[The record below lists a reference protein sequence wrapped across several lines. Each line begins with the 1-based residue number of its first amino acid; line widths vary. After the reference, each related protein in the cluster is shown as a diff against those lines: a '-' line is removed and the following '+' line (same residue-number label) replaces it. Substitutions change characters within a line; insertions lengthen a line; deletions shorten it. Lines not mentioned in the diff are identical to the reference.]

1 MRKPKV
7 EAPEY
12 DVQDILNAVRCAFYA
27 EYKRPCDKNLDID
40 TAELVINKP
49 FEMPSFLRKWLLNAG
64 PSDAPTIMWLREYV
78 QL

>member
-1 MRKPKV
+1 MRKPQF

-27 EYKRPCDKNLDID
+27 EYKRPCDKNVDID

-49 FEMPSFLRKWLLNAG
+49 FEMPYFLRKWLLTAG
-64 PSDAPTIMWLREYV
+64 ESENESICFLRRYV
-78 QL
+78 